1 MTMIFVPEVP
11 RQLVGKVEETGVRL
25 RDTSPQLGG
34 ASLDATPSQ
43 DRLLKLRRPIQKLE
57 GKLR

>member
-11 RQLVGKVEETGVRL
+11 RQLVGKVEKIGVRL

-34 ASLDATPSQ
+34 ASLDATHSQ
-43 DRLLKLRRPIQKLE
+43 DRLLKLRHPIQKLE
-57 GKLR
+57 GKPR